1 MKILLSVALV
11 AGALA
16 GGPPERA
23 PRVTIDSPSGGWT
36 TERLVKVEGSVFPA
50 SIARATLVVN
60 GAAKGL
66 AVTSGR
72 FSSDLVLGPG
82 ENLVSVV
89 AENQGGVGS
98 ARLALRAEA
107 PPVDV
112 KVVLTWDTDQT
123 DVDLHVVD
131 PNGEEVNYTHR
142 ESKLGGKLDNDVTTG
157 FGPETFTLANAIPGD
172 YQVRARYYSD
182 HGNAVTVAV
191 VQVILFEGTDREE
204 RRRYEGM
211 LLKTGEF
218 FPVGSF
224 HIERR

>member
-1 MKILLSVALV
+1 MTGPLAI
-11 AGALA
+11 ALA
-16 GGPPERA
+16 A
-23 PRVTIDSPSGGWT
+23 AAALLPRVTIETPTPGWT
-36 TERLVKVEGSVFPA
+36 TERLVKVTGSVEPA
-50 SIARATLVVN
+50 SIGRATLVVN

-66 AVTSGR
+66 AVENGR

-82 ENLVSVV
+82 ENVVSVI
-89 AENQGGVGS
+89 AENEAGAGS
-98 ARLALRAEA
+98 DALAVTAEA

-112 KVVLTWDTDQT
+112 KVVLTWDTDKT

-131 PNGEEVNYTHR
+131 PSGEEVNYTHR

-172 YQVRARYYSD
+172 YQIRAKYYSD
-182 HGNAVTVAV
+182 HGQPVTMAT

-204 RRRYEGM
+204 RHRYDGM

-218 FPVGSF
+218 FQVGSF
-224 HIERR
+224 HVAAK